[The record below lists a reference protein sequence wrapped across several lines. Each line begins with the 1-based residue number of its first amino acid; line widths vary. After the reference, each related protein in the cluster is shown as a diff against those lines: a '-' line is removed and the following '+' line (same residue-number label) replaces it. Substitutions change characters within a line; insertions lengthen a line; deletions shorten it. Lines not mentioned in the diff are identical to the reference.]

1 MKQFLRFG
9 IIMAILGCAIFS
21 VNDVQAQ
28 AATYTL
34 KGMTAAGVVKAKD
47 TTTNTDTTYLV
58 YSTDGSTVGSFN
70 YYEDITYEWV
80 NTSIT
85 GTCAGTVIA
94 QGSNTGTFAG
104 PTNAGDWVTLVSD
117 VAQYNGSS
125 SITVSVGMLSQYF
138 VFPNNKFKYIR
149 LRYISSG
156 TQTSVLTGTVRVMP
170 HG

>member
-1 MKQFLRFG
+1 MMAVFG
-9 IIMAILGCAIFS
+9 LAIFG
-21 VNDVQAQ
+21 VTDATAQ
-28 AATYTL
+28 GVTFTL
-34 KGMTAAGVVKAKD
+34 KGMTAAGTIKTKD

-58 YSTDGSTVGSFN
+58 YSKDGSTVTPFTE
-70 YYEDITYEWV
+70 YEDVVYEWV

-104 PTNAGDWVTLVSD
+104 PTNAGDWVTLTSST
-117 VAQYNGSS
+117 AQYNGSS
-125 SITVSVGMLSQYF
+125 SITVTTTLLSQYF
-138 VFPNNKFKYIR
+138 VFPNNQFKYIR

-156 TQTSVLTGTVRVMP
+156 TQTSVMTGTVRVMP